1 MISYS
6 KIAKAFHFCRNAYAR
21 QLLLSNTLS
30 TMALLGIG
38 DFLTQTVEIRMK
50 NKNCA
55 TQNRT
60 YWDKYDWMRTG
71 WIIFSISFFFN
82 IHKTQ
87 YSL

>member
-6 KIAKAFHFCRNAYAR
+6 KIAKALHFCRNAYAK

-30 TMALLGIG
+30 TMALLGLG

-50 NKNCA
+50 YKN
-55 TQNRT
+55 TSSQNVT

-71 WIIFSISFFFN
+71 
-82 IHKTQ
+82 
-87 YSL
+87 